1 MAQIRINKYLSM
13 CGVTSRR
20 GAESLI
26 AQGVV
31 AVNGVTVDKVG
42 TIIDDEKDVVKVSG
56 SEVSP
61 VTTPVYIVF
70 NKPRNVMTTLF
81 DPFKRRTVKYYLR
94 KLKERVYPV
103 GRLDYDTEG
112 VLLLTN
118 DGDLAFRLAHPRYQ
132 VPKVYQARV
141 KGHFKLESAVRIQQ
155 GIKLE
160 DGHLGKASISVLGF
174 VRNTTRIRL
183 TLTEG
188 HKREVKQLCKS
199 VGHPV
204 EELERVEFAGITA
217 KNLPAGQWRPLT
229 DKEVQRLK
237 ERVGLA

>member
-1 MAQIRINKYLSM
+1 MAQIRINKFLSM

-20 GAESLI
+20 GAETMI
-26 AQGVV
+26 AEGR
-31 AVNGVTVDKVG
+31 VTVNNTTVEKVG
-42 TIIDDEKDVVKVSG
+42 TIIDDEKDTVKVDG
-56 SEVSP
+56 SEVSL
-61 VTTPVYIVF
+61 VDDQIYIVF

-81 DPFKRRTVKYYLR
+81 DPFRRRTVKYYLR

-103 GRLDYDTEG
+103 GRLDFDTQG

-118 DGDLAFRLAHPRYQ
+118 DGELAFRLAHPRFQ

-141 KGHFKLESAVRIQQ
+141 KGHFKQEAAMRISH

-160 DGHLGKASISVLGF
+160 DGHIGRASVSILGF

-188 HKREVKQLCKS
+188 HKREVKQLCKN
-199 VGHPV
+199 VGHAV
-204 EELERVEFAGITA
+204 EELERVEFAGVTA
-217 KNLPAGQWRPLT
+217 KNLRVGQWRYLN
-229 DKEVQRLK
+229 DREVSRLK
-237 ERVGLA
+237 ELVDL